1 MRDHPLLTAGIAVVA
16 TGVVGVALLF
26 ARNAASS
33 EASARAELAVARQ
46 ALASSQREVTATSA
60 LTLNTRFNGTSRVS
74 WDGAALEL
82 PPAVSAAAATPAAVV
97 LLPPTRTPVRV
108 YVDGC
113 FDMMHYGHANALRQA
128 KATGDIL
135 VVGLVNDAEVV
146 TNKGASPVMC
156 EEERYAA
163 LVSCKFVDEVIRNA
177 PYNLHKEWVDSLIS
191 DHGISF
197 IVHGDD
203 PCITADGQ
211 DACELN
217 FEEEE
222 GWHMRVRVL
231 YVVCYCK

>member
-16 TGVVGVALLF
+16 TSVVGIALLF

-33 EASARAELAVARQ
+33 ESSARAELAVARQ
-46 ALASSQREVTATSA
+46 ALASSQREVNDQGPTSA
-60 LTLNTRFNGTSRVS
+60 LTINTRFNGTSRVS
-74 WDGAALEL
+74 WDGAALEI
-82 PPAVSAAAATPAAVV
+82 PAAAPVAAAAATATAVS
-97 LLPPTRTPVRV
+97 LARTPVRV

-211 DACELN
+211 DACE
-217 FEEEE
+217 
-222 GWHMRVRVL
+222 
-231 YVVCYCK
+231 

>member
-1 MRDHPLLTAGIAVVA
+1 MRDQSLLTAGIAVVA
-16 TGVVGVALLF
+16 TSVVGIALLF

-46 ALASSQREVTATSA
+46 ALASSQREVNDQGPASA
-60 LTLNTRFNGTSRVS
+60 LTINTRFNGTSRVS
-74 WDGAALEL
+74 WDGAALEI
-82 PPAVSAAAATPAAVV
+82 PPISATVSVAAAAAATTAIVS
-97 LLPPTRTPVRV
+97 PTRTPVRV

-211 DACELN
+211 DACE
-217 FEEEE
+217 
-222 GWHMRVRVL
+222 
-231 YVVCYCK
+231 